1 MHPRMEAGKY
11 IDWLG
16 RFTRMYATDERMHGH
31 TGHTLEEETGRCQ
44 LSIVVLYP
52 CMMHHRTAKTS
63 SIQAIPGIYIPIVF
77 LLVQRVVVTLTMM
90 AAKLLVEAGVKVEK
104 NIQWPEQ

>member
-31 TGHTLEEETGRCQ
+31 TLKEETGRCQ
-44 LSIVVLYP
+44 LSS
-52 CMMHHRTAKTS
+52 CTRA
-63 SIQAIPGIYIPIVF
+63 
-77 LLVQRVVVTLTMM
+77 
-90 AAKLLVEAGVKVEK
+90 
-104 NIQWPEQ
+104 

>member
-1 MHPRMEAGKY
+1 
-11 IDWLG
+11 
-16 RFTRMYATDERMHGH
+16 
-31 TGHTLEEETGRCQ
+31 
-44 LSIVVLYP
+44 
-52 CMMHHRTAKTS
+52 MMHHRTAKTS

-77 LLVQRVVVTLTMM
+77 LLVQRVMVTLTMM